1 VIAVAVDENVDNVRA
16 FMDGITYPVL
26 MDADHVVTELY
37 AISNVPTVLLIDEH
51 DRIVQPNWSA
61 FASDTFREI
70 TGIDSGAQLDA
81 IREWVRNG
89 TPIISADEAKLAVGD
104 LTPDEEQAKLWFRIA
119 NHLRNGGDDDAAG
132 RAFDRAAEL
141 APHDWTI
148 RRAMLPLRG
157 RDPFGQNY
165 LDLAAE
171 FNAAG
176 RPYHGIAPTRGT

>member
-1 VIAVAVDENVDNVRA
+1 MIAVAVDENVDNVRA
-16 FMDGITYPVL
+16 FMEGITYPVL

-37 AISNVPTVLLIDEH
+37 AISNVPTVLLIDEN

-81 IREWVRNG
+81 IREWIRHG
-89 TPIISADEAKLAVGD
+89 TPIISADEAKQAVGH
-104 LTPDEEQAKLWFRIA
+104 LTPEEEQGKLWFRIA
-119 NHLRNGGDDDAAG
+119 NHLRKAGDEAGAA

-171 FNAAG
+171 FTAAG

>member
-1 VIAVAVDENVDNVRA
+1 MAVDENVDNVRA
-16 FMDGITYPVL
+16 VMDGITYPVL

-37 AISNVPTVLLIDEH
+37 AISNVPTVLLIDED
-51 DRIVQPNWSA
+51 DRIVQPNWNA

-70 TGIDSGAQLDA
+70 TGIDSGSQLDA
-81 IREWVRNG
+81 IREWIRHG
-89 TPIISADEAKLAVGD
+89 TPIITPDEAKLAVGD
-104 LTPDEEQAKLWFRIA
+104 LTPQEEQAKLLFRIA
-119 NHLRNGGDDDAAG
+119 NHLRKAGDDDGAS
-132 RAFDRAAEL
+132 RNFDRAAEL

-176 RPYHGIAPTRGT
+176 RPYHGIAPARGA